1 MKPEGAVREVVDCFQ
16 SEGIGSPVCDFVSSV
31 ALHSNIVV
39 ASEYSPDSAHFCSS
53 LISVLE
59 KKSHR
64 CTYMYINKEIE
75 CIDTFLKSILES
87 LKKTYLYIPILVNVH
102 VYQHHIVN

>member
-53 LISVLE
+53 LFSVLE
-59 KKSHR
+59 EKSRR
-64 CTYMYINKEIE
+64 CTYINKEIE
-75 CIDTFLKSILES
+75 CIDTFSILES